1 MNGWV
6 LLLRMAL
13 RRDRVLIPA
22 WVAVFVVVSF
32 GSAAAT
38 ATLYADPVQLAAAGH
53 AVNATPALVALYG
66 PVYDVTS
73 LGAIGMMKMNAMGAA
88 LVGLLGLLLV
98 IRHTRADEEVG
109 RTELAAAG
117 AVGRHAALAA
127 GVGTA
132 AIGVLAVSGLSAV
145 ALAAAGLPLAGSL
158 TLGAA
163 WAACGLVFV
172 AVGAFAAQLATA
184 ARASRGIAV
193 TALLAA
199 YVLRATG
206 DTSGPSWLTWASPV
220 GWSQQ
225 MRAYAG
231 DRWWPAAFALLAA
244 AVVTGAAVLVEQ
256 RRDLGAGLLADRP
269 GPAHGG
275 PTGPLSLAWRLH
287 RMALAGWAVGFVV
300 LGFLLGS
307 IASSVPQFLK
317 GSSAAAEMIRAL
329 GGTDRL
335 IDAFLAT
342 ELDFT
347 AVIAAAFAISL
358 IVRLAGEEAHGRAEE
373 VLATPTGRVPWALAH
388 LGVALLGSAL
398 LIVMLGAAAGLARAL
413 ATDDPGQLV
422 SVAGASLVR
431 IPAAWTMAA
440 LALLLYAASARA
452 ATWAWAALVGVVVL
466 GEFGPLM
473 RLPDWMQELSP
484 YRHVPPLP
492 GGDLEVAPLAVLLVL
507 VAALVAL
514 GAALYRRRDITP
526 G

>member
-1 MNGWV
+1 MNGWT

-13 RRDRVLIPA
+13 RRDRLLIPS

-38 ATLYADPVQLAAAGH
+38 ESLYGDPVSLAAAGH

-66 PVYDVTS
+66 PIYDVTA

-109 RTELAAAG
+109 RTELAASG

-127 GVGTA
+127 ALGTA
-132 AIGVLAVSGLSAV
+132 ALTVVAVGGLSAG
-145 ALAAAGLPLAGSL
+145 ALAAAGLPLGGSL

-163 WAACGLVFV
+163 WAVCGLVFT
-172 AVGAFAAQLATA
+172 AVGGVAAQLATS

-193 TALLAA
+193 AALLAA
-199 YVLRATG
+199 YVLRAVG
-206 DTSGPSWLTWASPV
+206 DTSGPAWLTWASPV

-244 AVVTGAAVLVEQ
+244 AAVAAVAVLVEQ
-256 RRDLGAGLLADRP
+256 RRDLGAGVLADRA

-287 RMALAGWAVGFVV
+287 RLALAGWASGFAL

-307 IASSVPQFLK
+307 IASSVPQFLE
-317 GSSAAAEMIRAL
+317 GAPAAAEMIRAL

-347 AVIAAAFAISL
+347 ALVAAAFAVSL

-373 VLATPTGRVPWALAH
+373 VLATPTGRIRWALAH
-388 LGVALLGSAL
+388 LAVALLGSAV
-398 LIVMLGAAAGLARAL
+398 LIVLLGTAAGLARAL
-413 ATDDPGQLV
+413 DTGEVSQLL

-440 LALLLYAASARA
+440 VALLLYAASSRA
-452 ATWAWAALVGVVVL
+452 AVYAWAALVGVVVL

-473 RLPDWMQELSP
+473 RLPDWMQQLSP
-484 YRHVPPLP
+484 YRHIPALP
-492 GGDLEVAPLAVLLVL
+492 GADLEVTPLVVLLAVT
-507 VAALVAL
+507 AALVA
-514 GAALYRRRDITP
+514 ASAVLYRRRDIVT